1 MNVAV
6 KTGKVRNSL
15 PDKMIVKK
23 MISESGIISFSRAS
37 IREIARLVNMI
48 EEASGIRFVRMEMG
62 EPGLPCANIAVE
74 AEIEALR
81 RGVASAYP
89 NIEGIKPLKEETSK
103 FIKLFLNLDIKP
115 QGCIPTVG
123 SMMGAMA
130 AFLVA
135 NRNDRTKE
143 GSLFLDPGFPVQKQQ
158 VKMLGHDYYSFDIF
172 EHRGKKLKSKLE
184 SFLKPGKISSIVYSN
199 PNNPTWMCL
208 TPEELEIIGD
218 LATKYDVIVVEDLAY
233 FGMDF
238 RKDYSHPGEEPYQP
252 TVGKFTKDYILLI
265 SSSKI
270 YSYAGQRIGMMAVS
284 DHLFSRQYPD
294 LLRYYSTQGF
304 GHSVVYGALYG
315 LSAGVTHS
323 SQYGLT
329 AMLKAV
335 NDGKH
340 DFIGEVKEYG
350 EKARIMKELFTQNGF
365 TIPYDKDMDE
375 PVADG
380 FYFTLAYPGM
390 SSHELVEKL
399 LFYGISAITL
409 DITGSKRN
417 DGLRACVSHVARDQ
431 FGDLESRLKLF
442 RADHPIQ

>member
-1 MNVAV
+1 MDQAI
-6 KTGKVRNSL
+6 KPGKAKNAL
-15 PDKMIVKK
+15 PDKGIVKK
-23 MISESGIISFSRAS
+23 MIGESGIVSFSRAS
-37 IREIARLVNMI
+37 IREIARLVNLI
-48 EEASGIRFVRMEMG
+48 EEASGVRFVRMEMG
-62 EPGLPCANIAVE
+62 EPGLPCASLAVE

-81 RGVASAYP
+81 RGVASVYP

-103 FIKLFLNLDIKP
+103 FIKLFLDLDIKP

-208 TPEELEIIGD
+208 TGEELEIIGD
-218 LATKYDVIVVEDLAY
+218 LARKYDVIVVEDLAY

-238 RKDYSHPGEEPYQP
+238 RKDYSHPGEAPYQP
-252 TVGKFTKDYILLI
+252 TVGKYMDDYILLI

-270 YSYAGQRIGMMAVS
+270 YSYAGQRIGMMAIS
-284 DHLFSRQYPD
+284 DHLFNRQYPD
-294 LLRYYSTQGF
+294 LLRFYSTQGF
-304 GHSVVYGALYG
+304 GHCVVYGAIYG

-323 SQYGLT
+323 SQFGL
-329 AMLKAV
+329 ASLLKAV

-340 DFIGEVKEYG
+340 NFIRDVKEYG
-350 EKARIMKELFTQNGF
+350 EKARIMKELFTKNGF
-365 TIPYDKDMDE
+365 VIPYDRDLDQAI
-375 PVADG
+375 ADG
-380 FYFTLAYPGM
+380 FYFTLAYHGM
-390 SSHELVEKL
+390 SSYELVEEL
-399 LFYGISAITL
+399 LYYGISAITL

-417 DGLRACVSHVARDQ
+417 DGLRACVSHVSRDQ
-431 FGDLESRLKLF
+431 FGDLESRLKSF
-442 RADHPIQ
+442 RKDHPL

>member
-1 MNVAV
+1 MNEAV
-6 KTGKVRNSL
+6 KNGKVKNSL
-15 PDKMIVKK
+15 PDKGIVEK
-23 MISESGIISFSRAS
+23 MISECGIISFSRAS

-48 EEASGIRFVRMEMG
+48 EGATGIRFVRMEMG

-81 RGVASAYP
+81 RGVASVYP
-89 NIEGIKPLKEETSK
+89 NIEGIKPFKEESSR
-103 FIKLFLNLDIKP
+103 FIKLFLDLDIKP

-135 NRNDRTKE
+135 NRNDKTKE

-172 EHRGKKLKSKLE
+172 DHRGKKLRSKLE

-208 TPEELEIIGD
+208 TPKELEIIGD

-252 TVGKFTKDYILLI
+252 SVGKFTKDYILLI

-294 LLRYYSTQGF
+294 LLRYYSTPGF

-323 SQYGLT
+323 SQYGM
-329 AMLKAV
+329 AAILKSV
-335 NDGKH
+335 NDGRY
-340 DFIGEVKEYG
+340 DFINEVKEYG
-350 EKARIMKELFTQNGF
+350 EKARIMKELFKQNGF
-365 TIPYDKDMDE
+365 IIPYDKDMDE

-390 SSHELVEKL
+390 ASHELVEKL

-417 DGLRACVSHVARDQ
+417 DSLRACVSHVSRDQ

-442 RADHPIQ
+442 HADHPI